1 MKTFKNICESFKT
14 YVRVLKH
21 MAVFKEEFPLISFD
35 LEMNGV
41 GF

>member
-1 MKTFKNICESFKT
+1 
-14 YVRVLKH
+14 

-35 LEMNGV
+35 LEMNRD